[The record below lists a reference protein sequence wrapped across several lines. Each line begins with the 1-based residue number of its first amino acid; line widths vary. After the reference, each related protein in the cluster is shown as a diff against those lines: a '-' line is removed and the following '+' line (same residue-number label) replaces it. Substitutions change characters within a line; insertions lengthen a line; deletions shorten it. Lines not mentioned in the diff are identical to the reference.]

1 MRDSIT
7 VLTGITIRLEGAV
20 HGLTLEIAG
29 FAQHGARPRS
39 QTAGRGVMGY
49 ALNVMKLAV
58 SVALMVPLAIEVTVW
73 LQQPPPPEP
82 WQRFEQA
89 GGPSRECRGEA
100 AEGMACC
107 RLGDLCL
114 AGTSRTLRG

>member
-1 MRDSIT
+1 
-7 VLTGITIRLEGAV
+7 
-20 HGLTLEIAG
+20 
-29 FAQHGARPRS
+29 
-39 QTAGRGVMGY
+39 MGY

-89 GGPSRECRGEA
+89 DVPPGNVEVRPPKVWPAAVWAIFASQGHRGRYGDETSFAARWAALPWEASFQMLMLKRE
-100 AEGMACC
+100 
-107 RLGDLCL
+107 L
-114 AGTSRTLRG
+114 AR

>member
-1 MRDSIT
+1 
-7 VLTGITIRLEGAV
+7 
-20 HGLTLEIAG
+20 
-29 FAQHGARPRS
+29 
-39 QTAGRGVMGY
+39 MGY
-49 ALNVMKLAV
+49 ALNLMKLAV

-73 LQQPPPPEP
+73 LQPTT
-82 WQRFEQA
+82 
-89 GGPSRECRGEA
+89 